1 MFHRARHHKGHV
13 MIPPHRIEW
22 QLMMQASLSLQPC
35 QGHTASHDLAM
46 ASNHSAWYLHSE
58 RHVGHTHRPP
68 PPTHSLTPWSKDA
81 TYTPK
86 GVQKSSS
93 RKTTMSK
100 DCRHPAT
107 QADRFGPFG
116 GVW

>member
-1 MFHRARHHKGHV
+1 MFQRARHHKGHV
-13 MIPPHRIEW
+13 MIFPLGIEC

-35 QGHTASHDLAM
+35 QRHTASHDPAV
-46 ASNHSAWYLHSE
+46 ASNHSAGHVHSE

-68 PPTHSLTPWSKDA
+68 PPTLSLTPWSKDA

-93 RKTTMSK
+93 RKPTVSM
-100 DCRHPAT
+100 RL
-107 QADRFGPFG
+107 
-116 GVW
+116 